1 MNFGTYVVLLLKFK
15 EVLALDAIQA
25 ADKKEPINI
34 IMELSTNQQTALKV
48 IEYLRYVASAEFTL
62 DSPIR
67 SVISKWIDDN
77 DVV

>member
-1 MNFGTYVVLLLKFK
+1 MYFGTYVVLLLKLK

-62 DSPIR
+62 DSAIR